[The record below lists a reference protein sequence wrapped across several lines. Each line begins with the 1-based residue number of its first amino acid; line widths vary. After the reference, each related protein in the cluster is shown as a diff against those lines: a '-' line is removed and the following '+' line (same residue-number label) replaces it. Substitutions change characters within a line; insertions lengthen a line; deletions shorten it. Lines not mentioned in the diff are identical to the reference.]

1 VIGAGST
8 GAAMDDSSGRFGAL
22 YVVGTPIGNLEDLS
36 PRAVATLGACR
47 LIAAE
52 DTRKTRQLM
61 RRHGLTGRVVS
72 YHKFNE
78 ARRAP
83 DLIATLAAGESVA
96 LVTDAG
102 TPGLSDPG
110 ALLVSR
116 ARAAGH
122 RIVPIPGPSAVTAL
136 LSASGFPSG
145 PFTFIGFLPSRRT
158 ARRTALEQL
167 RNEPRPLLF
176 FESPHRV
183 LDMLD
188 DLRAVLGDRT
198 ICLGREM
205 TKLHEEFLSGSI
217 DAVREGLAA
226 GTVKGEISLLV
237 GGAAPQTMRASVDSP
252 LPPDRPGDAVLRLLD
267 AGWDRKDAMRNVA
280 KEYGVSRRQ
289 VYNDLMRAQ
298 GASRGEGGKS

>member
-1 VIGAGST
+1 V
-8 GAAMDDSSGRFGAL
+8 DDSSGRFGTL
-22 YVVGTPIGNLEDLS
+22 YVVGTPIGNMDDLS

-61 RRHGLTGRVVS
+61 RCHGLSGRVVS

-83 DLIATLAAGESVA
+83 DLLASLAAGESIA

-110 ALLVSR
+110 SLLVSR

-122 RIVPIPGPSAVTAL
+122 RIVPIPGPSAVTTL

-145 PFTFIGFLPSRRT
+145 PFTFIGFLPSRRA
-158 ARRTALEQL
+158 ARRSALEQL
-167 RNEPRPLLF
+167 RYEPRPLLF

-183 LDMLD
+183 LAMLD
-188 DLRAVLGDRT
+188 DLRAILGDRT

-205 TKLHEEFLSGSI
+205 TKLHEEFLSGPI
-217 DAVREGLAA
+217 DTVKEGLAA
-226 GTVKGEISLLV
+226 GPVKGEISLLV
-237 GGAAPQTMRASVDSP
+237 GGAAQGDRRPAADSP
-252 LPPDRPGDAVLRLLD
+252 RPPEKPGDAVLRLLD
-267 AGWDRKDAMRNVA
+267 AGWDRKDAMRSVA

-289 VYNDLMRAQ
+289 VYDDLMRAQ
-298 GASRGEGGKS
+298 GASGDEGGKS